1 MRACARL
8 AAITLLA
15 AGLLAPPISAAEAPA
30 DTAPA
35 ASRFY
40 PLLGRWKG
48 EGQLSEAGQA
58 PVALALRVSCVKAAS
73 GFAVHCN
80 LAARGSRLRLS
91 ETDLFG
97 VDAVTGQ
104 GHWYAV
110 TNQGEA
116 NDLLTQWTDGKTMR
130 AHRAWMQDGK
140 HMAEEVTFRVPGDGT
155 MTFRSVVTAG
165 GKEVGLFSGSLNR

>member
-1 MRACARL
+1 MRASVRI
-8 AAITLLA
+8 AAVILIVGASFLPA
-15 AGLLAPPISAAEAPA
+15 ISAAAPA
-30 DTAPA
+30 AGSPA

-40 PLLGRWKG
+40 PLLGYWKG
-48 EGQLSEAGQA
+48 RGQLSEAGQT

-80 LAARGSRLRLS
+80 LAGRGERLRLT

-104 GHWYAV
+104 GHWYAI

-116 NDLLTQWTDGKTMR
+116 NDLLTKWTDGKTMR
-130 AHRAWMQDGK
+130 AHCTWMQDGR
-140 HMAEEVTFRVPGDGT
+140 HMAEEVTFSVPGDGS
-155 MTFRSVVTAG
+155 MTFRSVVTAD
-165 GKEVGLFSGSLNR
+165 GKEAGVFSGSLKR